1 MFVGKKYNIDIDVS
15 YEDAELFIEP
25 SLLIAAVVN
34 LTDNACKA
42 SDENAIVR
50 IKGTRLD
57 KTYKITVSDNGCGIP
72 DDEIAKIIEPFYMVD
87 KSRARK
93 QGGAGLGLALCVKIA
108 DIHGGT
114 LDIESEVGKGTDVT
128 ITIPLFADK
137 SVNLG
142 GESDEA

>member
-1 MFVGKKYNIDIDVS
+1 M
-15 YEDAELFIEP
+15 P
-25 SLLIAAVVN
+25 
-34 LTDNACKA
+34 
-42 SDENAIVR
+42 
-50 IKGTRLD
+50 
-57 KTYKITVSDNGCGIP
+57 DNGCGIP